1 MPEREQISHESERPK
16 PADGD
21 ESNEHTG
28 DESIL
33 QPIERVL
40 YEVWNWGL
48 IEDANEDIKKT
59 DWFHVAVTTFN
70 LGIIGLI
77 VWSVYM
83 VIAFVVTYLISSTGL
98 VSAIT
103 RISTIGPFAPV
114 ILFVFA
120 VASRRAV
127 QRLQQASQS
136 PKKANLRNLPL
147 FLISFIALL
156 AAASARFVT
165 FQTTVRL
172 YGTTLSQAN
181 VVSVMI
187 VDGLYISLLLIGLGG
202 LASLILISPEERT
215 PE

>member
-16 PADGD
+16 PADSD
-21 ESNEHTG
+21 EPNDHTG

-48 IEDANEDIKKT
+48 IKDAKEDIKKT